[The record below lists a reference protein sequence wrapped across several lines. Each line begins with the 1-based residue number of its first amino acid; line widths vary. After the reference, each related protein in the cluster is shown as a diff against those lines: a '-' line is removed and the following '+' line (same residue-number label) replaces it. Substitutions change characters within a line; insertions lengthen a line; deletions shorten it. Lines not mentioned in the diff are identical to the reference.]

1 MVPNTPH
8 ETIKVQAKRLRDRF
22 DIDLTT
28 AKYVLARGPY
38 GCADWSDLCTRL
50 NEDRSLQN
58 ALQLA
63 ELPQSPIAAAYLAK
77 HLRRLASSVS
87 QLILTNC
94 NLPELCEALRQVF
107 AVPGNPVTLADMLQP
122 ITPSAWQST
131 DISPDS
137 QAVIQSRVCINGV
150 ELLLLA
156 TRIFWPRLFSF
167 DAEIT
172 VETCTAEPV
181 GDDLKIMWEVAPWYQ
196 ASLDYLLEY
205 QRGDDW
211 DDLPDFVEPQIV
223 ECPHMSQHRRWFAQC
238 LKGWPQERRYNDEG
252 EEFIPFLYQ
261 GHAYLV
267 FGVPC
272 PKPVTHPPL
281 RRQYV
286 KFSEDDSNCYQ
297 VVLLD
302 GQLLQVEML
311 TAPKSFERQDW
322 EYADYHQT
330 LCNGLLGGAAAA
342 GWINAPVSGWDD
354 LLFISP
360 ACRFSLECELR
371 VEIKPEHDETLCTL
385 QTDNPDLAMEVL
397 ERVFKGQ
404 FIRYE
409 CAEFGASYAMR
420 IDLPSEPTR
429 ADLSLSLNFIGKAVF
444 QSAHLIGRRVT
455 HTDEH
460 GQELYLELKPALL
473 KLVQRQPLKVL
484 KKAIREGQILRVQGL
499 PEQLQEAPA
508 LLPDASALEPLDVW
522 DSNPLTEPFF
532 DGEGQLLFR
541 SIRYQRD
548 NF

>member
-8 ETIKVQAKRLRDRF
+8 ESIKVQAKRLRDLF
-22 DIDLTT
+22 SIDLTT

-50 NEDRSLQN
+50 NEDLPLHH

-77 HLRRLASSVS
+77 HLRQLASSVS
-87 QLILTNC
+87 QLILTNR

-107 AVPGNPVTLADMLQP
+107 AVPGNPVALADVLQP
-122 ITPSAWQST
+122 ITPTMWQPT
-131 DISPDS
+131 DISPDPL
-137 QAVIQSRVCINGV
+137 AVIQSRVCINGV
-150 ELLLLA
+150 ELQLIG
-156 TRIFWPRLFSF
+156 TRIFWPRLFTF

-172 VETCTAEPV
+172 VEARTAEPV
-181 GDDLKIMWEVAPWYQ
+181 GDDLKVMWEVAPWYQ
-196 ASLDYLLEY
+196 ASRDYLLEY

-211 DDLPDFVEPQIV
+211 DDLPEFAEPHIL
-223 ECPHMSQHRRWFAQC
+223 ESPRMSQHRRGLAQC
-238 LKGWPQERRYNDEG
+238 LKGWSQERHYNDEG

-272 PKPVTHPPL
+272 SDPVITSPL

-286 KFSEDDSNCYQ
+286 QFVDDDSNCFQ

-302 GQLLQVEML
+302 GQLVQVEKL
-311 TAPKSFERQDW
+311 TPPKSVDRHEW
-322 EYADYHQT
+322 KYADYHQT
-330 LCNGLLGGAAAA
+330 ICDGLLGGAAAA
-342 GWINAPVSGWDD
+342 GWINAPASGWDD

-360 ACRFSLECELR
+360 ANHFSLECELR
-371 VEIKPEHDETLCTL
+371 VEIKPEPDETLCTL
-385 QTDNPDLAMEVL
+385 QTDNTDLAVEVL
-397 ERVFKGQ
+397 ERVSKGQ
-404 FIRYE
+404 FIHYE
-409 CAEFGASYAMR
+409 CAEMGDSYAMR
-420 IDLPSEPTR
+420 LDLPPQSAR
-429 ADLSLSLNFIGKAVF
+429 ADLSLSLDFIEETVF

-460 GQELYLELKPALL
+460 GSALYLELKPALL
-473 KLVQRQPLKVL
+473 KLVQRQSLKVL
-484 KKAIREGQILRVQGL
+484 KKALCEGQILRVQGL
-499 PEQLQEAPA
+499 PQQLKEAPA
-508 LLPDASALEPLDVW
+508 VPPDASACEPSDAW
-522 DSNPLTEPFF
+522 KSNPLTEPLF

-541 SIRYQRD
+541 AIHYQRD

>member
-1 MVPNTPH
+1 MLPNTPH
-8 ETIKVQAKRLRDRF
+8 ESIKVQAKRLRDLF
-22 DIDLTT
+22 GIDLTT

-38 GCADWSDLCTRL
+38 GCADWLDLCTRL
-50 NEDRSLQN
+50 NEDLPLQN

-87 QLILTNC
+87 QLILTNR

-107 AVPGNPVTLADMLQP
+107 AVPGNPVTLADVLQP
-122 ITPSAWQST
+122 ITPSVWQPT
-131 DISPDS
+131 TISPDP

-150 ELLLLA
+150 ELLLLG
-156 TRIFWPRLFSF
+156 TRIFWPRLFTY

-172 VETCTAEPV
+172 VEARTAEPV

-196 ASLDYLLEY
+196 ASRDYLLEY

-211 DDLPDFVEPQIV
+211 DDLPDFAEPQIV
-223 ECPHMSQHRRWFAQC
+223 ECPRMSQHRHWLAQC
-238 LKGWPQERRYNDEG
+238 LKGWSQERRYNDEG

-272 PKPVTHPPL
+272 PEPVSHPPL

-286 KFSEDDSNCYQ
+286 QFSDDDSNRYQ
-297 VVLLD
+297 LILLD
-302 GQLLQVEML
+302 GQLSQVEML
-311 TAPKSFERQDW
+311 TAPKSVERRDW
-322 EYADYHQT
+322 EYADYYQS

-342 GWINAPVSGWDD
+342 GWINSPRSGWDD
-354 LLFISP
+354 LLFILP
-360 ACRFSLECELR
+360 VCRFSLECELR
-371 VEIKPEHDETLCTL
+371 VEIKPEPDETLCTL
-385 QTDNPDLAMEVL
+385 QTDNPDLAVEVL

-409 CAEFGASYAMR
+409 RAEFGSSYAMR
-420 IDLPSEPTR
+420 IDLPSQPAR
-429 ADLSLSLNFIGKAVF
+429 ADLSLSLNFIEEMVF
-444 QSAHLIGRRVT
+444 QSTHLIGRRVT
-455 HTDEH
+455 HTDER
-460 GQELYLELKPALL
+460 GPALYLELKPALL

-484 KKAIREGQILRVQGL
+484 KKAICEGQILRVQGL

-508 LLPDASALEPLDVW
+508 LLPDASAPEPSDAW
-522 DSNPLTEPFF
+522 ESNPLTEPFF
-532 DGEGQLLFR
+532 DGEAQLLFR